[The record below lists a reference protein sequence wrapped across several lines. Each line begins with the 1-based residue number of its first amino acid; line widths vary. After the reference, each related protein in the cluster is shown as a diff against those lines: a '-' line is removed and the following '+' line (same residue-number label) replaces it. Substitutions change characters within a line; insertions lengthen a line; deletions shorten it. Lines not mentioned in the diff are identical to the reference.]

1 MKKRELRNNLTE
13 KLAFL
18 SEEQLN
24 FVSQLVDEL
33 KSQKASIS
41 AHEYKEKALQKWR
54 YLIKNNQELDE
65 EQPLTDQEIQ
75 VICQIFSQENKKRP
89 AGLGEGEFTI
99 NDDFNDPLPEEILDL
114 FYQ

>member
-1 MKKRELRNNLTE
+1 MKKRELSNNLTE

-24 FVSQLVDEL
+24 LVSHFVDEL
-33 KSQKASIS
+33 KSQKAEIS

-54 YLIKNNQELDE
+54 YLIENNQELDE
-65 EQPLTDQEIQ
+65 GQPLNDQEIQ

-89 AGLGEGEFTI
+89 AGRF
-99 NDDFNDPLPEEILDL
+99 L
-114 FYQ
+114 FS

>member
-1 MKKRELRNNLTE
+1 MNKRELSNNLTE

-24 FVSQLVDEL
+24 LVSHFVDEL
-33 KSQKASIS
+33 KSQKTEIS
-41 AHEYKEKALQKWR
+41 AHEYKEKAFQKWR
-54 YLIKNNQELDE
+54 YLIENNQELDE

-89 AGLGEGEFTI
+89 AGLCEGEFTI
-99 NDDFNDPLPEEILDL
+99 DDDFNDPLPEEILAL
-114 FYQ
+114 FYR